1 MHTDYEYQY
10 LQCIVMLSLVQYI
23 LRCVCVCMYYDNIS
37 MSHTASNNNKFYNN
51 DTGGVNHKMALLF
64 K

>member
-1 MHTDYEYQY
+1 MNTDYEYQY

-23 LRCVCVCMYYDNIS
+23 LRCVWVYMYYDNIS
-37 MSHTASNNNKFYNN
+37 MSHTSSNNNKFCNN
-51 DTGGVNHKMALLF
+51 DTGGVNHKVALLF